1 MKTRFSESHTLN
13 FIKRPTKTGRVWDV
27 VLIETGIS
35 KNNKFYSEAVLR
47 ESAHLFEGVKAGL
60 YGFGNH
66 FDHVPDNMAQSIG
79 RMTKNIVGWFDNVRF
94 GSFVRQDKTTGTGLL
109 ARFNIFEVEKTLQS
123 KLQEAFTNGHANLLG
138 LSIDAKGSGHS
149 ETTMNGRT
157 VLKVG
162 KIDSVQEVT
171 VVSQPSAGGGVL
183 RLVASI
189 GDCNMK
195 TFYAQLCLKRN
206 GWMEGFAQQDAEK
219 MDDAQL
225 KDHVTRI
232 LESNLNLAQT
242 GLIEIPSDE
251 VDRLA
256 AHGCGIKSI
265 SEMLAC
271 VKGDDVAGA
280 NRLMEAWGE
289 AENVYELPFKTAKPA
304 KPAPKVEPAP
314 APAAAPAPAGD
325 DALAI
330 RESAVLVK
338 ERLIESELPK
348 DAYSR
353 ISVLFDGKANVNVND
368 VDKAISDE
376 VAYRARMKEGEG
388 LVNVG
393 NGHGT
398 PKPKVEVGDGQNE
411 KFAKAFDG
419 FFDMGRSVDGVAPFT
434 GLKEAF
440 GQITGRWASP
450 RQMTD
455 MVFRSIQL
463 AFPQNSRTTVEEHL
477 TRVRESW
484 NEMVPPSLRESITTG
499 DFTVLFG
506 DSMNRRLQKE
516 YTSSSLNDWRD
527 VISSIENLSD
537 ATNAFNVPRIGGQ
550 TILPVVEEGA
560 PYQEGTDPTELNETI
575 TPSKRGRLLKF
586 TWEDVLADRVGV
598 IRRFPRI
605 LARSSNR
612 TIQRVIFDE
621 IELNPTMAD
630 GNLLLSSGHANLV
643 SGSPALTGTAFNA
656 AVLLLRDQTEQDS
669 GDKLGLSPFKLLT
682 GPALEATAI
691 EITDSRIKPTSSE
704 DATVTNVNN
713 KWGVSSMMSIAL
725 GRSGTTDG
733 HFWVMADP
741 RDVETIAVGFLGGR
755 DQPDMF
761 VQGVDTPTSGSFFDA
776 DEITIKA
783 RLVVGA
789 TVVDWR
795 GFAGSLQ

>member
-1 MKTRFSESHTLN
+1 MKTKFRESHALN

-35 KNNKFYSEAVLR
+35 KNNKFYSEKVLR
-47 ESAHLFEGVKAGL
+47 EARHLFEGVKAGL
-60 YGFGNH
+60 YGFGDN
-66 FDHVPDNMAQSIG
+66 FDHVPNNMAQTIG
-79 RMTKNIVGWFDNVRF
+79 RLTKNIVGWFDNVRF
-94 GSFVRQDKTTGTGLL
+94 GPFVRQDKTTGTGLL
-109 ARFNIFEVEKTLQS
+109 ARFNIFDVEKTLQS

-138 LSIDAKGSGHS
+138 LSIDAEGSGHS
-149 ETTMNGRT
+149 ETIMNGKT

-189 GDCNMK
+189 GDSSMK
-195 TFYAQLCLKRN
+195 TFYAQLCTKRS
-206 GWMEGFAQQDAEK
+206 GWMDGFSQQNADE

-242 GLIEIPSDE
+242 GLIGIPSDE

-256 AHGCGIKSI
+256 AHSCGIQSI
-265 SEMLAC
+265 SQMLGC
-271 VKGDDVAGA
+271 VKNDDVAGA
-280 NRLMEAWGE
+280 NRLMEAWSE
-289 AENVYELPFKTAKPA
+289 AENVYELPFKTVKPA
-304 KPAPKVEPAP
+304 KPAPKADPAPTPAP
-314 APAAAPAPAGD
+314 APAVD
-325 DALAI
+325 NDLAM
-330 RESAVLVK
+330 RESVLLVK
-338 ERLIESELPK
+338 ERLVESELPK
-348 DAYSR
+348 EAYGR
-353 ISVLFDGKANVNVND
+353 ITTLFDGKANVNVND

-376 VAYRARMKEGEG
+376 VAYRARLKEGDG
-388 LVNVG
+388 LVNVSK
-393 NGHGT
+393 GHGD
-398 PKPKVEVGDGQNE
+398 PKPKIEVGDGQDE

-419 FFDMGRSVDGVAPFT
+419 FFDMGRPVDGVAPFT

-440 GQITGRWASP
+440 GQITGKWASP

-527 VISSIENLSD
+527 IISSIENLPD

-550 TILPVVEEGA
+550 TILPIVAEGA

-575 TPSKRGRLLKF
+575 TPDKRGRLLKF

-612 TIQRVIFDE
+612 TIQRVIFDQ
-621 IELNPTMAD
+621 IETNPQMAD
-630 GNLLLSSGHANLV
+630 GNDLISAGHSNIV
-643 SGSPALTGTAFNA
+643 SGSPALSGANFNA
-656 AVLLLRDQTEQDS
+656 AVLLMRDQTEQDS

-682 GPALEATAI
+682 GPNLEAI
-691 EITDSRIKPTSSE
+691 SVEITDSRIKPTSSE

-725 GRSGTTDG
+725 GRSAATDT
-733 HFWVMADP
+733 HWWVMADP

-783 RLVVGA
+783 RIVVGA

-795 GFAGSLQ
+795 GFVGSLNT